1 VARRQGLGNGFDGV
15 PLVPAFLEAGRLTA
29 ADIHWAASTPDL
41 VPAGQTE
48 FAQDPVS
55 GYTAS
60 DLKDVHG
67 GGDGGQRA
75 VVRLRGAGGEN
86 HRGALGQC
94 VAEPGRQLADLVTAG
109 RDTAQAFPLGEQS
122 RAVTERGHQAGQ
134 RAHWG
139 RPEPSA
145 IEGAPGG
152 GRRG

>member
-1 VARRQGLGNGFDGV
+1 VL
-15 PLVPAFLEAGRLTA
+15 LVPAFLEAGRLTA

-67 GGDGGQRA
+67 GGDGGQRV
-75 VVRLRGAGGEN
+75 VVRLHGAGGEN
-86 HRGALGQC
+86 HRGALDQC
-94 VAEPGRQLADLVTAG
+94 VAEQGRQLADLVTTG

-139 RPEPSA
+139 FGLSRA
-145 IEGAPGG
+145 
-152 GRRG
+152 R